1 MMEGNS
7 AIVIDNGS
15 GTTKAGF
22 AGDDAPRA
30 VLSTIIGKPKVPAIM
45 VGLDMKETYVGEEA
59 QLKRGVLRLEHP
71 VQRGVIKNWEG
82 IEKLWHH
89 VFYNEL

>member
-1 MMEGNS
+1 MENLT

-30 VLSTIIGKPKVPAIM
+30 VLSTTIGRPKVPPIM
-45 VGLDMKETYVGEEA
+45 VGLDMKETYIG
-59 QLKRGVLRLEHP
+59 
-71 VQRGVIKNWEG
+71 
-82 IEKLWHH
+82 
-89 VFYNEL
+89 